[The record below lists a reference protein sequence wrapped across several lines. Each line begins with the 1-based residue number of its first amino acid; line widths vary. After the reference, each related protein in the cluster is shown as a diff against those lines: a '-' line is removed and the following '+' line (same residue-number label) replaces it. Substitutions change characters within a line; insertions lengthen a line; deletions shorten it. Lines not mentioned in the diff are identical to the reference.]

1 MSKTKR
7 INELSAVVGRL
18 ADRVAK
24 LERSMEDLSV
34 RTDRIGEDRNETK
47 TFTAI
52 LDEYLNGPKEDA

>member
-1 MSKTKR
+1 MSKAQR
-7 INELSAVVGRL
+7 INELAASVGRL

-24 LERSMEDLSV
+24 LERSMEELSA
-34 RTDRIGEDRNETK
+34 RTDRIGEERNETK

>member
-1 MSKTKR
+1 MSKTER
-7 INELSAVVGRL
+7 INELAAAVGRL

-24 LERSMEDLSV
+24 LERSIEELTAK
-34 RTDRIGEDRNETK
+34 TDRIGEDRSEAK

>member
-1 MSKTKR
+1 MSKAQR
-7 INELSAVVGRL
+7 INELAASVGRL

-24 LERSMEDLSV
+24 LERSIEDLTA
-34 RTDRIGEDRNETK
+34 RTDRIGEDRSEAK

>member
-1 MSKTKR
+1 MSKSER
-7 INELSAVVGRL
+7 INELAAAVGRL

-24 LERSMEDLSV
+24 MERSIEELAA
-34 RTDRIGEDRNETK
+34 RTDRIGEDRNEAK

>member
-1 MSKTKR
+1 MSKAEMIK
-7 INELSAVVGRL
+7 ELAASVGRL

-24 LERSMEDLSV
+24 LERSIEELTA

>member
-1 MSKTKR
+1 MSKAQM
-7 INELSAVVGRL
+7 INELASSVGRL

-24 LERSMEDLSV
+24 MERSIEELTAK
-34 RTDRIGEDRNETK
+34 TDRIGEDRSEAK